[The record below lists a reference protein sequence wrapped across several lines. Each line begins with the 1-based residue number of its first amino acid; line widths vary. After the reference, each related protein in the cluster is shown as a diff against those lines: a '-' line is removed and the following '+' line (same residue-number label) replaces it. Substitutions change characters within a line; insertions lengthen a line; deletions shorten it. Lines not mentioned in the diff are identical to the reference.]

1 MERLQEQVQSNSD
14 RITRLEGA
22 VTTAQEIR
30 LELLEGLAL
39 AKNVAE
45 MNIACGIAAERLVVE
60 LAPNVSSLTPPAGRA
75 GRSRSS
81 VRAGLTAG
89 AILLAGVIPF
99 LGGSLLL

>member
-1 MERLQEQVQSNSD
+1 MQRLEDRIQRNSD
-14 RITRLEGA
+14 RIARLETA

-60 LAPNVSSLTPPAGRA
+60 LAPNVSTLTTPPAGRA
-75 GRSRSS
+75 GGRSS
-81 VRAGLTAG
+81 IRSGLTAS

-99 LGGSLLL
+99 LGGSLLI